1 MAGGSSFGTVLR
13 AAAAGLIAVGSK
25 GAALAKS
32 GSGVKGLSLLAG
44 AGAAAAAGTTM
55 QPAPAD
61 TPSKK

>member
-44 AGAAAAAGTTM
+44 AQRWRRVAVA
-55 QPAPAD
+55 
-61 TPSKK
+61 